1 MPEQSIDPVV
11 IGAQFVTL
19 LQSIVA
25 RRISPHDSMVISNTM
40 FRAGSAPNVIPDS
53 AELTGSVRT
62 TSEAQRQFA
71 HESIEKLIA
80 SLCEAAGARYTL
92 NYQTGYSV
100 TWNDPEKTAIVREI
114 ARARHGDRVVSLPAM
129 LGGEDFSAFA
139 RCAPATYI
147 FIGSGSNGNDYPHHH
162 PKFGL
167 DENSFTIALQM
178 MIDVAKNSARFRK
191 N

>member
-1 MPEQSIDPVV
+1 M
-11 IGAQFVTL
+11 
-19 LQSIVA
+19 
-25 RRISPHDSMVISNTM
+25 
-40 FRAGSAPNVIPDS
+40 
-53 AELTGSVRT
+53 
-62 TSEAQRQFA
+62 
-71 HESIEKLIA
+71 
-80 SLCEAAGARYTL
+80 
-92 NYQTGYSV
+92 
-100 TWNDPEKTAIVREI
+100 REI

-147 FIGSGSNGNDYPHHH
+147 FIGSGSKGNDYPHHH

>member
-1 MPEQSIDPVV
+1 
-11 IGAQFVTL
+11 
-19 LQSIVA
+19 
-25 RRISPHDSMVISNTM
+25 
-40 FRAGSAPNVIPDS
+40 
-53 AELTGSVRT
+53 
-62 TSEAQRQFA
+62 
-71 HESIEKLIA
+71 
-80 SLCEAAGARYTL
+80 
-92 NYQTGYSV
+92 
-100 TWNDPEKTAIVREI
+100 
-114 ARARHGDRVVSLPAM
+114 M

-139 RCAPATYI
+139 RCVPATYI